1 MYFSFIVRAI
11 NFNSY
16 INSLI
21 EIISYNSH
29 NFRRTTILNFYFLKN
44 SVNITTVI
52 LPRHCN
58 NHHRFYPLQYLRL
71 NRQTMN
77 SGHPVYACISLL
89 LGLQRHSRKADRPSL
104 FAAFFA
110 RKDFVQLKAKFRP
123 LMSKYARFLE
133 RKGVRVFGRFAVE
146 AAANFSKSPLACD
159 ATRKKRANSFIQLFA
174 RASASV

>member
-1 MYFSFIVRAI
+1 MCFSFIVRAI

-44 SVNITTVI
+44 LSVNITTVI

-58 NHHRFYPLQYLRL
+58 NHHRFYSLQYLRL

-89 LGLQRHSRKADRPSL
+89 PGLSSGIAEKPIDRLCS
-104 FAAFFA
+104 
-110 RKDFVQLKAKFRP
+110 
-123 LMSKYARFLE
+123 
-133 RKGVRVFGRFAVE
+133 
-146 AAANFSKSPLACD
+146 
-159 ATRKKRANSFIQLFA
+159 QLFSLA
-174 RASASV
+174 RTSSN